1 MTIKDWIYLGITV
14 ASYLLA
20 IIAGVYAKDKAKI
33 NRATRAGQALD
44 AVGKLASYADHEAEH
59 VGGSG
64 QEKREFASEIIT
76 QGLAWLG
83 IKGVTPN
90 VVNGA
95 IEKAANSMKLA
106 NQDFK
111 STESEIAQDVPEKDI
126 VQPEQNK
133 GAVQPKSNNGIVQPA
148 ATAKD
153 VTVNG
158 SVAKQGDTIA

>member
-20 IIAGVYAKDKAKI
+20 IIAGIYAKDKAKI

-44 AVGKLASYADHEAEH
+44 VLGKLATNADHEAEYI
-59 VGGSG
+59 GGSG

-83 IKGVTPN
+83 VKGVTPN
-90 VVNGA
+90 LVNGA
-95 IEKAANSMKLA
+95 IEKAYNSMNIA
-106 NQDFK
+106 NQNVK
-111 STESEIAQDVPEKDI
+111 AAEPEIAQNVPEKDI
-126 VQPEQNK
+126 LQPQEQAPQVASK
-133 GAVQPKSNNGIVQPA
+133 ATVTQSVAPQAV
-148 ATAKD
+148 AKD

-158 SVAKQGDTIA
+158 N

>member
-20 IIAGVYAKDKAKI
+20 IIAGIYAKDKAKI

-44 AVGKLASYADHEAEH
+44 ALGKLATYADHEAEH

-64 QEKREFASEIIT
+64 QEKREFASEIVT

-83 IKGVTPN
+83 IKDITPN
-90 VVNGA
+90 LVNGA
-95 IEKAANSMKLA
+95 IERAANAMNIA
-106 NQDFK
+106 NQDVN
-111 STESEIAQDVPEKDI
+111 SAEPEIAEDVPEKDI
-126 VQPEQNK
+126 VQPTES
-133 GAVQPKSNNGIVQPA
+133 AP
-148 ATAKD
+148 TKD

-158 SVAKQGDTIA
+158 K

>member
-20 IIAGVYAKDKAKI
+20 IIAGVYARNKSKI
-33 NRATRAGQALD
+33 NTTTKAGQALD
-44 AVGKLASYADHEAEH
+44 VLGKLATNAVHEAEYI
-59 VGGSG
+59 GGSG

-76 QGLAWLG
+76 QGLSWFN

-90 VVNGA
+90 QVNGA
-95 IEKAANSMKLA
+95 IERAVNAMNIA
-106 NQDFK
+106 NQDVK
-111 STESEIAQDVPEKDI
+111 PTEPEIAENVPEKDI
-126 VQPEQNK
+126 V
-133 GAVQPKSNNGIVQPA
+133 KSTEP

-158 SVAKQGDTIA
+158 N

>member
-1 MTIKDWIYLGITV
+1 MTTKDWIYLGITI

-44 AVGKLASYADHEAEH
+44 VLGKLATNAVHEAEYI
-59 VGGSG
+59 GGSG

-76 QGLAWLG
+76 QGLSWFG
-83 IKGVTPN
+83 IKDVTPN
-90 VVNGA
+90 QVNGA
-95 IEKAANSMKLA
+95 IERAVNAMNIA
-106 NQDFK
+106 NQDVNP
-111 STESEIAQDVPEKDI
+111 TEPEVTKAEPEIAENVPEKDI
-126 VQPEQNK
+126 VQPTE
-133 GAVQPKSNNGIVQPA
+133 P

-158 SVAKQGDTIA
+158 N